1 MSCRHQG
8 AGQCHD
14 ISDKLELSMSFHVTI
29 CPGNSSG
36 EGGYKEVI
44 GGGGGG
50 VQVLPL
56 QKGGAGESIAVVLT
70 QILVILKGGGGCKKI
85 LLFPR
90 GTQKVLLCLEEGGG
104 RGAQKSFGPTMFPF
118 CSPLP
123 VTEALIKRLGP

>member
-44 GGGGGG
+44 GAGGGG
-50 VQVLPL
+50 QVLPL
-56 QKGGAGESIAVVLT
+56 QKGGAGESFAVVLAQGSDFSHT
-70 QILVILKGGGGCKKI
+70 EGGGVQKVSTLSRGDPQSFALSRGGGGGVRAKKFWTHDVPI
-85 LLFPR
+85 L
-90 GTQKVLLCLEEGGG
+90 
-104 RGAQKSFGPTMFPF
+104 
-118 CSPLP
+118 
-123 VTEALIKRLGP
+123 